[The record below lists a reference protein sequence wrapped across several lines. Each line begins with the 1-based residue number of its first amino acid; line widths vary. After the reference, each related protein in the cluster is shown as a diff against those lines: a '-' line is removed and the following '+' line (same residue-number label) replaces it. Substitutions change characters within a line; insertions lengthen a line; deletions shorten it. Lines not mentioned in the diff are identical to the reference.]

1 MVFAL
6 EPKVRRVRHLLNDQD
21 SLDGAYQLVNGAMQA
36 VQANDPQIAV
46 VAVRAFWA
54 DFAARL
60 DLVTSGFVS

>member
-1 MVFAL
+1 
-6 EPKVRRVRHLLNDQD
+6 LLNDQD